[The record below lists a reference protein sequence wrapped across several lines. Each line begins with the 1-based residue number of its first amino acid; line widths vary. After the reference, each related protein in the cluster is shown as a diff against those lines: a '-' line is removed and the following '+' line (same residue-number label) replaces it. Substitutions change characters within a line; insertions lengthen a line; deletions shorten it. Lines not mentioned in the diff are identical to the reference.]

1 MPRLRK
7 SEPSKKNQVTT
18 MTNPDAV
25 ELIHISKQFKGGQGA
40 DVQAVNDIKIT
51 IRNGE
56 FFSLLG
62 PSGCG
67 KSTTLRMIAGFEI
80 PTGGELKIMGETM
93 GDTPP
98 HLRPVNMVFQ
108 NYALFP
114 HMTIFDNVAF
124 GLKMV
129 GVEKAEIKTRVEEA
143 LKMVQLEHVAARKPK
158 QLSGGQ
164 QQRIALARALVKRP
178 VLLLLDEPLGA
189 LDRKLRKAMQLEL
202 KHMQQTL
209 GITFIYV
216 THDQEEAITMSD
228 RIAVMRSGRVL
239 QVGTPLQIYEEP
251 NCRFVA
257 DFIGES
263 NFLPATVSEISSETV
278 RLEGV
283 GTTPLNL
290 PHPGFPL
297 VRGQA
302 VTLCIRP
309 EKGMLFRQP
318 EPDARYCFVPGRI
331 KEELYLGEDISHV
344 VLLNDSLPVVI
355 RSQNIEQFNP
365 GKFKPGEGV
374 YVRWAINHLRILQE
388 ENLT

>member
-1 MPRLRK
+1 
-7 SEPSKKNQVTT
+7 
-18 MTNPDAV
+18 MTNIDAM
-25 ELIHISKQFKGGQGA
+25 ELINVTKQFKGVQSA
-40 DVQAVNDIKIT
+40 DVQAVDNISMT

-56 FFSLLG
+56 FFSMLG

-80 PTGGELKIMGETM
+80 PTSGELKIMGEPM

-124 GLKMV
+124 GLKMD
-129 GVEKAEIKTRVEEA
+129 GVEKAEIKVRVEET
-143 LKMVQLEHVAARKPK
+143 LKMVQLEQVAGRKPK

-189 LDRKLRKAMQLEL
+189 LDRKLRKEMQLEL

-216 THDQEEAITMSD
+216 THDQEEALTMSD
-228 RIAVMRSGRVL
+228 RIAVMRGGHVL

-251 NCRFVA
+251 SSKFVA

-263 NFLPATVSEISSETV
+263 NFIPGVIRMVNDQSVQLESVGGISLTLPS
-278 RLEGV
+278 
-283 GTTPLNL
+283 
-290 PHPGFPL
+290 PGFKL
-297 VRGQA
+297 SQGQD
-302 VTLCIRP
+302 VTLFIRP
-309 EKGMLFRQP
+309 EKGILVNQP
-318 EPDARYCFVPGRI
+318 ETDSRYCFVPGHI
-331 KEELYLGEDISHV
+331 KEEIYLGEGITYV
-344 VLLNDSLPVVI
+344 VLLNNSQTVTI
-355 RSQNIEQFNP
+355 RSQNVEQFTP
-365 GKFKPGEGV
+365 GKFKAGDVV
-374 YVRWAINHLRILQE
+374 YVRWSVNHLRILQP
-388 ENLT
+388 ENQVS

>member
-1 MPRLRK
+1 
-7 SEPSKKNQVTT
+7 
-18 MTNPDAV
+18 MTNINAV
-25 ELIHISKQFKGGQGA
+25 ELIHITKQFKGGQNA
-40 DVQAVNDIKIT
+40 DVQAVNDISIT
-51 IRNGE
+51 INNGE

-80 PTGGELKIMGETM
+80 PTSGELKIMGESM

-124 GLKMV
+124 GLKMD
-129 GVEKAEIKTRVEEA
+129 GVEKAEIKTRVDEA
-143 LKMVQLEHVAARKPK
+143 LKLVQLEHTAGRKPK

-228 RIAVMRSGRVL
+228 RIAVMRNGRVL
-239 QVGTPLQIYEEP
+239 QVGSPVEIYEKP

-263 NFLPATVSEISSETV
+263 NFIPATVKTIDDKIVHFETV
-278 RLEGV
+278 GDMQ
-283 GTTPLNL
+283 LNL
-290 PHPGFPL
+290 PKPDFALVPG
-297 VRGQA
+297 QTI
-302 VTLCIRP
+302 TLCIRP
-309 EKGMLFRQP
+309 EKGMLFSQP
-318 EPDARYCFVPGRI
+318 EPDDQFCFVPGI
-331 KEELYLGEDISHV
+331 VKEELYLGEDICHV
-344 VLLNDSLPVVI
+344 VLLNDTLQVVI
-355 RSQNIEQFNP
+355 RSQNVEQFTS
-365 GKFKPGEGV
+365 GKFKPGNSV
-374 YVRWAINHLRILQE
+374 YVRWALNHLRILQE
-388 ENLT
+388 EK

>member
-1 MPRLRK
+1 
-7 SEPSKKNQVTT
+7 
-18 MTNPDAV
+18 MTNLNAV
-25 ELIHISKQFKGGQGA
+25 ELIHITKQFKGGQSA
-40 DVQAVNDIKIT
+40 DVQAVNDISIT
-51 IRNGE
+51 IGNGE

-80 PTGGELKIMGETM
+80 PTSGELRIMGESM

-114 HMTIFDNVAF
+114 HMTIFENVAF
-124 GLKMV
+124 GLRMDGV
-129 GVEKAEIKTRVEEA
+129 GTAEIKTRVEEA
-143 LKMVQLEHVAARKPK
+143 LKMVQLEHVAGRKPK

-164 QQRIALARALVKRP
+164 QQRIALARALVKHP

-228 RIAVMRSGRVL
+228 RIAVMRNGRVL
-239 QVGTPLQIYEEP
+239 QVGTPMQIYEEP
-251 NCRFVA
+251 NCKFVA

-263 NFLPATVSEISSETV
+263 NFIPATVKTLDDKLV
-278 RLEGV
+278 RLEAQG
-283 GTTPLNL
+283 GTLLNL
-290 PHPGFPL
+290 PNPGFTL
-297 VRGQA
+297 IQGQS

-309 EKGMLFRQP
+309 EKGMLFRQA
-318 EPDARYCFVPGRI
+318 ETDSSYCFVSGRI
-331 KEELYLGEDISHV
+331 KEELYLGEDISYV
-344 VLLNDSLPVVI
+344 VLINDSLPVVI
-355 RSQNIEQFNP
+355 RSQNIEQFAP
-365 GKFKPGEGV
+365 GKFKSGELM
-374 YVRWAINHLRILQE
+374 YVRWAVNHLRILQE
-388 ENLT
+388 ENQTAI